1 MSHISNIIKEPWAT
15 PNRATPKNCYPFK
28 KKLNNSQKK
37 SKNKKNPTNQS
48 NNSKRNSKPQNKNIQ
63 KNKDNEKKKNIPKK
77 QLKEHQKVSKQF
89 KTKNKKKQVQKTQLK
104 KTKFQQIRR
113 LVEEPQQFEVLAARE
128 GCNQRQRIEVRSRRT
143 SAICTSTS
151 VFCAWP
157 VVGSGQPKHSCRL
170 QVGNEGLSAN
180 CGASH
185 SHMA

>member
-1 MSHISNIIKEPWAT
+1 MIIFEMGESSKWVRDPLET
-15 PNRATPKNCYPFK
+15 VIKKFPNNLK
-28 KKLNNSQKK
+28 QK
-37 SKNKKNPTNQS
+37 T
-48 NNSKRNSKPQNKNIQ
+48 KRNQY
-63 KNKDNEKKKNIPKK
+63 KKHN
-77 QLKEHQKVSKQF
+77 
-89 KTKNKKKQVQKTQLK
+89 LK